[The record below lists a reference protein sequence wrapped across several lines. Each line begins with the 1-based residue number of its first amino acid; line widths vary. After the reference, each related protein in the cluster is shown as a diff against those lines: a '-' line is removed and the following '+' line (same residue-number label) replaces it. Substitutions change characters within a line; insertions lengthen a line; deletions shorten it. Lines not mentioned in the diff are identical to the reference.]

1 MNWMLSYPG
10 FKIFMQAPNISL
22 ATYFCNQKRTM
33 DKEKR
38 IFVIIAFVFTHDI
51 KQISMNNEIKML
63 VDKEK

>member
-10 FKIFMQAPNISL
+10 FKIFMQAPL
-22 ATYFCNQKRTM
+22 AIYLCNQKRTM
-33 DKEKR
+33 DKEKQ

-51 KQISMNNEIKML
+51 KQISMNKEIKML